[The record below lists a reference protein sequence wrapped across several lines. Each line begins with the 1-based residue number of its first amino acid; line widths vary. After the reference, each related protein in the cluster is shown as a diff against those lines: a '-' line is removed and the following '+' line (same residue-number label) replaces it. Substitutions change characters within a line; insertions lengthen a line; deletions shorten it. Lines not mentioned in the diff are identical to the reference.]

1 MYFNFCLK
9 LFYYYEFKSE
19 KKVKKNLNII
29 VNMKFTNVLV
39 PNTIAVF
46 DKEFKLLRRPWLMLF
61 LSFAHRFVNAFI
73 DKVQNVCVINSII
86 TDLSNKLTPIYD
98 CEIENKVTT
107 ENSLVKLVR
116 MLSLW
121 VYFVN
126 AIHGLSQ
133 RACFLTDFFFKLF
146 YYKKTVSIDWI

>member
-1 MYFNFCLK
+1 
-9 LFYYYEFKSE
+9 
-19 KKVKKNLNII
+19 
-29 VNMKFTNVLV
+29 
-39 PNTIAVF
+39 
-46 DKEFKLLRRPWLMLF
+46 MLF

-116 MLSLW
+116 MLSL
-121 VYFVN
+121 
-126 AIHGLSQ
+126 
-133 RACFLTDFFFKLF
+133 
-146 YYKKTVSIDWI
+146 